1 MKYIVFDLE
10 WNQSFSPSP
19 EQVAAL
25 PFEIVE
31 IGAVRLTDKG
41 KLVGEFD
48 ELVKPEVYHQLNHIT
63 SRLIHLQMQELMR
76 GKPFPEVARQFYDW
90 CGTEEEYRL
99 CSWGPQDVGEF
110 QRNLHYHKMTPLSEG
125 PVPFLDIQK
134 LFSIA
139 YEDRKSRRSLEDAVD
154 MLQIEKDIPFHRAFS
169 DAYYTAQV
177 LARILAEKPEVLD
190 YVSYDVTNPPRT
202 REDELHVTFDTY
214 AKYISRAFPSREKA
228 LADREVTSTKCYLC
242 HRNLKKRINWFTDNG
257 RNYFAMAYCDKH
269 GYLKGKIRVRKAWD
283 DSVYVVKT
291 TKLVPAETAEQ
302 LANKEAHIREQ
313 HKKHRR
319 KKQCTI

>member
-31 IGAVRLTDKG
+31 IGAVRLTDEG

>member
-10 WNQSFSPSP
+10 WNQSFSPTP

-31 IGAVRLTDKG
+31 IGAVRLTDQG

-63 SRLIHLQMQELMR
+63 SRLIHLQMEELMR
-76 GKPFPEVARQFYDW
+76 GRPFPEVARQFFDW

-99 CSWGPQDVGEF
+99 CTWGPQDVGEF
-110 QRNLHYHKMTPLSEG
+110 QNNLRYHKMTPLSDG

-177 LARILAEKPEVLD
+177 LARILAEAPQVLE

-202 REDELHVTFDTY
+202 REEELHVTFDTY
-214 AKYISRAFPSREKA
+214 AKYISRSFPAREKA
-228 LADREVTSTKCYLC
+228 LADREVTSTRCYLC
-242 HRNLKKRINWFTDNG
+242 DRNLKKKINWFTDNG
-257 RNYFAMAYCDKH
+257 RNYFALAYCDKH
-269 GYLKGKIRVRKAWD
+269 GFLKGKIRVRKAWD

-291 TKLVPAETAEQ
+291 TKLIPPETAEQ
-302 LANKEAHIREQ
+302 LAGKEAHVREQ

-319 KKQCTI
+319 RKKCII